1 MQVEARLRALAAVAV
16 AALAVSPSHTEWL
29 RPLRGPLEGLRAL
42 HSGHVGDYVAW
53 LTAGVSVIGSLFALT
68 LL

>member
-1 MQVEARLRALAAVAV
+1 MAV
-16 AALAVSPSHTEWL
+16 AALALTPHRLGPVRAL
-29 RPLRGPLEGLRAL
+29 RRPLQGLRAL

-53 LTAGVSVIGSLFALT
+53 LTAGVSVIGGLFALT